1 MRLPL
6 GTLHMMIWLRGRLSL
21 GVSQLSPR
29 HIIILGGGVIGI
41 CAAYYLARRGERVT
55 VIDRGAFDTAASTGN
70 AGIIALG
77 HPPMPRPGL
86 VGQTLKMLLDPANP
100 LYVPPRLDL
109 DLIRW
114 MWDFRKACTES
125 HFRHSMKIL
134 AELGWAT
141 GACFDQ
147 LVEEENLDCEY
158 HRTGWL
164 DVFATQ
170 RRFDQGVSEAQLL
183 QSYGYNVDILTG
195 DELRRRE
202 PAFTAHVLG
211 AAHYTDSRFAN
222 PQQFLAELAD
232 RAARR
237 GATLRMRSE
246 VKLILMSNRTFTGI
260 ELDTGERISGDLLV
274 LAGGAWTTRLAR
286 SIGVNV
292 PMQPG
297 KGYHINLTKPT
308 PCVST
313 TCVLA
318 ETFVAVTPIGGGLRL
333 AGTVEFSGIN
343 HRMVQQRLDRLRAG
357 ARQYLH
363 DIDGQHETSTWCGL
377 RPCTADGLPVIGWA
391 PNSSNVF
398 VATGHA
404 MMGFALAPVTGRML
418 SECIIDGRPEPEPLS
433 PRRYVRKRSVQEGV
447 SRHTAPA

>member
-1 MRLPL
+1 MK
-6 GTLHMMIWLRGRLSL
+6 
-21 GVSQLSPR
+21 PR
-29 HIIILGGGVIGI
+29 HIIVLGGGVIGI

-100 LYVPPRLDL
+100 LYVPPRFDL
-109 DLIRW
+109 DLFRW

-141 GACFDQ
+141 GAYFDS
-147 LVEEENLDCEY
+147 LIEEEDLDCEY

-170 RRFDQGVSEAQLL
+170 KRFDQGVSEAKLL
-183 QSYGYNVDILTG
+183 QTYGYSVDILMG

-202 PAFTAHVLG
+202 PAFTDHVHG

-222 PQQFLAELAD
+222 PQKFLAELAD

-237 GATLRMRSE
+237 GATLRTRCEVRS
-246 VKLILMSNRTFTGI
+246 ILMDDRRFTGV
-260 ELDTGERISGDLLV
+260 ELDTGERVSGDLLV
-274 LAGGAWTTRLAR
+274 LAGGAWTTNLAR
-286 SIGVNV
+286 TIGVNV

-308 PCVST
+308 PCVTT

-333 AGTVEFSGIN
+333 AGTVEFSGLN
-343 HRMVQQRLDRLRAG
+343 HRMVQTRLDRLRAG

-363 DIDGQHETSTWCGL
+363 DIDGQTETSTWCGL

-391 PNSSNVF
+391 PNCSNVF

-404 MMGFALAPVTGRML
+404 MMGFALAPVTGKL
-418 SECIIDGRPEPEPLS
+418 ICESIVDGVHEMEALS
-433 PRRYVRKRSVQEGV
+433 PQRYVRKRHARRTPRSTG
-447 SRHTAPA
+447 AAK